1 MPAQEHIIFAHILN
15 LYDAMQLM
23 TTLLAFLLAIPLLL
37 KRDRQASDYFLALFL
52 VVQGLSLFKNLM
64 YYNAIIGPHTL
75 AFLHP
80 FEPLPKILLPAVQGL
95 ILLWYA
101 RAMMGKPLE
110 VGSML
115 TWIGLGCAG
124 FFCFIGVA
132 AYQLPPE
139 FSYIANACQW
149 AVSLF
154 SVFTGIYAIKLM
166 NEHDESLPHHYSSIE
181 RHNLK
186 WLRWIASGFVLVW
199 TLHLCGSVSGLLGW
213 KEGAHYIGIISNIPP
228 LFLMAIM
235 VVYSQTHAIR
245 SNPFFS
251 TTPEQKQA
259 NNTES
264 SVNPKQAE
272 QLNDLMIRVKVYQD
286 PELRLEGLAD
296 SMNISPRTLSSL
308 LNGHFKKSFYD
319 FVNDFRVRDAQD
331 QLVNPLNQRKTIQR
345 IFEDAGFNSK
355 TTFNTLFKKHT
366 GYTPS
371 EFRKRASNKTQKTT
385 H

>member
-1 MPAQEHIIFAHILN
+1 MPAQEHFVFAHILN

-23 TTLLAFLLAIPLLL
+23 TTLLAFLLATPLLL
-37 KRDRQASDYFLALFL
+37 KRDRQPGDYFLALFL

-80 FEPLPKILLPAVQGL
+80 FEPLPKILLPAFQGL
-95 ILLWYA
+95 ILLWYV

-110 VGSML
+110 IGSML
-115 TWIGLGCAG
+115 TWVGLGCAG
-124 FFCFIGVA
+124 FFCIISVA
-132 AYQLPPE
+132 AYQLPPA
-139 FSYIANACQW
+139 FTYIANACHW

-166 NEHDESLPHHYSSIE
+166 NEHDESLPHRFSSIE

-186 WLRWIASGFVLVW
+186 WLRWIASGFVFVW
-199 TLHLCGSVSGLLGW
+199 SMHLGASISGLIGW
-213 KEGAHYIGIISNIPP
+213 KEGAHYIGIISNVPP

-235 VVYSQTHAIR
+235 VVYSQTHAISA
-245 SNPFFS
+245 SNAIQ
-251 TTPEQKQA
+251 EQKQDS
-259 NNTES
+259 EMEP

-296 SMNISPRTLSSL
+296 SMDISPRTLSSL
-308 LNGHFKKSFYD
+308 LNKHFKKNFYD

-331 QLVNPLNQRKTIQR
+331 QLVNPLNQGKTIQR

-371 EFRKRASNKTQKTT
+371 EFRKRASSKIPKTV
-385 H
+385 